1 MPKMLAVANTY
12 YKQARIRE
20 GDVFEVDTEEHVR
33 FFENRGEARQLPLTE
48 EAIAAGVVE
57 PMDTENTSPIM
68 KRPRGRPPKNK
79 VMEPSSGDTYN
90 TK

>member
-1 MPKMLAVANTY
+1 MLAVRDTY

-20 GDVFEVDTEEHVR
+20 GDVFEVETEHVR

-48 EAIAAGVVE
+48 DAIAADTLA
-57 PMDTENTSPIM
+57 PIDTENALPIV
-68 KRPRGRPPKNK
+68 KRRGRPPKNK
-79 VMEPSSGDTYN
+79 VMIPSSGGEYQ